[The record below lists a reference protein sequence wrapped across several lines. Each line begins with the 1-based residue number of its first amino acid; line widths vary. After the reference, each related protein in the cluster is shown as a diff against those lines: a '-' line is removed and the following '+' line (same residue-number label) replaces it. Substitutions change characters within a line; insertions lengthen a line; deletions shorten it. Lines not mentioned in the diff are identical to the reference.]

1 MSGTGSGSRS
11 GAARRASRDALVE
24 LDGVAIDYVRGG
36 EAKRA
41 VDGVSLALAPGEAL
55 ALVGES
61 GCGKSTTAAALL
73 GLLAPGGR
81 LSAGAIRWRGRDLSG
96 DDAEMRRLWR
106 ASQIGWLPQEPSA
119 ALDPCYA
126 VGDQVAELLR
136 VHRGIAR
143 VPARRRATTLLHEV
157 GFDDA
162 VRCAAAQP
170 HELSGGQR
178 QRVALAMALAC
189 EPALLIADEPTSA
202 LDAAVARQLL
212 DLIDAQRRARGLALL
227 LISHDLALVAARCDR
242 VAVMYAG
249 RIVEEGDAKALL
261 DAPLHPYAQALR
273 SARPPPRP
281 LAPGERLAAIAGQ
294 PPPPGQWPKG
304 CRFHPRCPIAVDA
317 CRRDVP
323 PLSARAD
330 GRAVAC
336 PLATEAPR

>member
-1 MSGTGSGSRS
+1 MS
-11 GAARRASRDALVE
+11 GAAASATRETLAE
-24 LDGVAIDYVRGG
+24 LCGVAVDYARGG
-36 EAKRA
+36 ATKRA
-41 VDGVSLALAPGEAL
+41 VDGVSLALAPGEAV

-73 GLLAPGGR
+73 GLLPPGGR
-81 LSAGAIRWRGRDLSG
+81 LAAGAIRWRGRDLAP
-96 DDAEMRRLWR
+96 DDAEARRRWR
-106 ASQIGWLPQEPSA
+106 ATQIGWLPQEPSA

-136 VHRGIAR
+136 VHRGLAR
-143 VPARRRATTLLHEV
+143 APARRRATELLAEA
-157 GFDDA
+157 GLDDA
-162 VRCAAAQP
+162 ARCSAAQP

-178 QRVALAMALAC
+178 QRVALALALAC

-212 DLIDAQRRARGLALL
+212 DRIDRQRRARGLALL

-249 RIVEEGDAKALL
+249 RIVEEGDARALL
-261 DAPLHPYAQALR
+261 AAPLHPYSQALLA
-273 SARPPPRP
+273 ARPPPRP

-294 PPPPGQWPKG
+294 PPAPGAWPAG
-304 CRFHPRCPIAVDA
+304 CRFHPRCPAAIDA
-317 CRRDVP
+317 CRRETP
-323 PLSARAD
+323 PLVARGD

-336 PLATEAPR
+336 PLAPEGPR